1 MHTQKGEQMTK
12 YNIDE
17 LKTVVSGIG
26 KMGTALDGA
35 IGDGSIGLNDLD
47 DAWELLKG
55 LQIVL
60 SVDFRQ
66 IVLEWHD
73 LDESEK
79 TELFESFKTEFD
91 LDSDVVEDVVET
103 LVGLAF
109 ELYGIID
116 RLSKLFK

>member
-1 MHTQKGEQMTK
+1 MTK